1 MDETNQ
7 DKSLAEKT
15 VKELRELAK
24 ELPGVTGIHAMKKD
38 ELLALLAGDGG
49 STATAAETPK
59 PAKAAGKAKSAAKK
73 AGGKK
78 VKEMSRVEIKG
89 RLKELRKDKETAQA
103 AGKREAAIL
112 RRRVNRLKKR
122 SRREIA
128 AA

>member
-7 DKSLAEKT
+7 DKSPAEKT

-24 ELPGVTGIHAMKKD
+24 EIPGVSGIHAMKKD
-38 ELLALLAGDGG
+38 ELLALLTGGGG
-49 STATAAETPK
+49 SAATAAEAPK
-59 PAKAAGKAKSAAKK
+59 PAKAAGKAKGAAKK
-73 AGGKK
+73 VGGKK

-89 RLKELRKDKETAQA
+89 RLKELRKDKEAVQA
-103 AGKREAAIL
+103 AGKRQVAIL